1 MYIHCIYMYCMVSM
15 VYTCMCSLCLIQN
28 VAMGELLNWKHYVQ
42 PIQESDIMV
51 HSYVQ
56 YMYMNA
62 YVRQIKYYDTCAYTC
77 TYMYVYMYMYIHVLV
92 AFTMKLH
99 AYTFVPVFG
108 LHYKWILRKETSL
121 VSILNL
127 QYVLHNLYR
136 MQLSLKRLT
145 ESLSYFRITQTLNH
159 DIYISFVY
167 HYSCHCLHFTVSMI
181 IIIITERC
189 TVL

>member
-1 MYIHCIYMYCMVSM
+1 
-15 VYTCMCSLCLIQN
+15 MCSLCLIQN

-108 LHYKWILRKETSL
+108 LHYK
-121 VSILNL
+121 
-127 QYVLHNLYR
+127 
-136 MQLSLKRLT
+136 
-145 ESLSYFRITQTLNH
+145 
-159 DIYISFVY
+159 
-167 HYSCHCLHFTVSMI
+167 
-181 IIIITERC
+181 
-189 TVL
+189 